1 MSTCLPEISPE
12 LEAAFIR
19 FLLNCTK
26 RAPIGYTVQVWAIR
40 AAFRRYVRE
49 HDLYGKPSD
58 LQVHWLIDDMNL
70 PVENIPDIRT
80 KVVMPHVCGIRIV
93 HEESGK

>member
-1 MSTCLPEISPE
+1 MSKLLPEISPE

-19 FLLNCTK
+19 FLAACTV

-40 AAFRRYVRE
+40 AAFRRYVRDN
-49 HDLYGKPSD
+49 DLYGKPSD
-58 LQVHWLIDDMNL
+58 LQVHWLLDDMNL

-93 HEESGK
+93 HEGSSK